1 VIVVVS
7 NRVARVQANEPVTG
21 GLASAL
27 LPVVKDSGAIW
38 VGSSGRVRDASGKDP
53 FAEIEA
59 LGTGAL
65 ATVVEGKPV
74 EIVQAD
80 ALTVDWSE
88 LLADGERWIMVSNL
102 PYNVATPV
110 LMGALD
116 SHFLSSWR
124 RTWVALVAL
133 AMASAV
139 ALLLLETGDRLVDVP
154 LLHNDFLRIAAVRAV
169 GVLAA
174 FAVNRLF
181 HREYR
186 ALGYFGAEKNLK
198 FPTRMLPLLLVG
210 AGLDIAARVLL
221 PGWVSK

>member
-1 VIVVVS
+1 M
-7 NRVARVQANEPVTG
+7 EK
-21 GLASAL
+21 L
-27 LPVVKDSGAIW
+27 LTPSIDSGTRSAPL
-38 VGSSGRVRDASGKDP
+38 VPVRWLYLQGFFLGP
-53 FAEIEA
+53 F
-59 LGTGAL
+59 G
-65 ATVVEGKPV
+65 V
-74 EIVQAD
+74 
-80 ALTVDWSE
+80 
-88 LLADGERWIMVSNL
+88 
-102 PYNVATPV
+102 V

-139 ALLLLETGDRLVDVP
+139 ALLLLETGDRLVDLP

-198 FPTRMLPLLLVG
+198 FPTRMLPFLLVG
-210 AGLDIAARVLL
+210 AGLDIATRVLL

>member
-1 VIVVVS
+1 M
-7 NRVARVQANEPVTG
+7 EE
-21 GLASAL
+21 L
-27 LPVVKDSGAIW
+27 LTPSIDSGTRSAPL
-38 VGSSGRVRDASGKDP
+38 VPVRWLYLQGFFLGP
-53 FAEIEA
+53 F
-59 LGTGAL
+59 G
-65 ATVVEGKPV
+65 V
-74 EIVQAD
+74 
-80 ALTVDWSE
+80 
-88 LLADGERWIMVSNL
+88 
-102 PYNVATPV
+102 V

-133 AMASAV
+133 ALASAV
-139 ALLLLETGDRLVDVP
+139 ALLLLETGDRLVDLP
-154 LLHNDFLRIAAVRAV
+154 LLHNDFLHNDFLRMAAVRAV

-210 AGLDIAARVLL
+210 AGLDIATRVLL